1 MDNFYTIVLIIAV
14 IALIGI
20 LTYIGIIMSYGEG
33 TVAYPPHSNTC
44 PDYWEVT
51 QDEEIKCKIPLD
63 GEKNTGHIYDNG
75 GLDAQFTEATP
86 GITEGNGSINFA
98 DEEWKAVGSELCAK
112 KDWANKFGIIW
123 DGISNYNDC

>member
-44 PDYWEVT
+44 PDYWTEGT
-51 QDEEIKCKIPLD
+51 D
-63 GEKNTGHIYDNG
+63 GICTSAGLNTGDGTVTSTADGTGNNVTGDTRCEKRIW
-75 GLDAQFTEATP
+75 AIEK
-86 GITEGNGSINFA
+86 GIMWSG
-98 DEEWKAVGSELCAK
+98 V
-112 KDWANKFGIIW
+112 
-123 DGISNYNDC
+123 SNYNSCNYRKINF